1 MYREYS
7 GILNSDIPQRCWKGY
22 LSVSGSITISK
33 EYTSTR
39 GQYGGFFWSLEER
52 SWVPAWVPGSLEVR
66 AWVPGSLK
74 REPVSQGL
82 LRREPG
88 SQDLSKCGY
97 GC

>member
-33 EYTSTR
+33 EIHEHKR
-39 GQYGGFFWSLEER
+39 AVWCFFFWSLEER

-66 AWVPGSLK
+66 AWIPGSLEV
-74 REPVSQGL
+74 RSWVS
-82 LRREPG
+82 G
-88 SQDLSKCGY
+88 SLEERAWVS
-97 GC
+97 